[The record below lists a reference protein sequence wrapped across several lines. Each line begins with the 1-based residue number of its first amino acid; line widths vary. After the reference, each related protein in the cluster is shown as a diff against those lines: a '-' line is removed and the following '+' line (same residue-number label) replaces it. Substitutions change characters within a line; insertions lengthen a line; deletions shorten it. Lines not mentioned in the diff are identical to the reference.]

1 MITSFFRTS
10 KPLHY
15 LIFLVLFFAIF
26 VFQSF
31 YNHNINQSP
40 ISYVTLFGV
49 FFLFLATF
57 FVYVF
62 IITKNYLTQKNSFA
76 ALYLCL
82 FIGIIPQF
90 FLTPIVML
98 SNLFVLLGLRRIFSL
113 KKNLNTKKKLFDAG
127 FWIALAT
134 IFYPWAILYFV
145 PLFVAILMITSDYFK
160 NTFAVFFGALSV
172 SLTSLTFRGHMAR
185 LIEKLINEEQLEKAE
200 EIADL
205 AMQKM
210 PVDIFGYYVYLEP
223 FIGAYYETEADDKAR
238 ALYKEVVVKYQE
250 SLNYFSGVSDENKEK
265 HIQSIY
271 FDIERYKSLVDTI
284 SIYEDEVFV
293 KAEMEI
299 FNGFLRLFTGEEDGQ
314 ERPDE

>member
-40 ISYVTLFGV
+40 ISYLTLFGV
-49 FFLFLATF
+49 FFLFLVTF

-62 IITKNYLTQKNSFA
+62 IITKNDLTQKNSFA

-172 SLTSLTFRGHMAR
+172 SLTAFLYIFFLNKDFDIWLKLMPQINLDLSIYYDLITFFPLAILLISSLWGISSLFNKMVFKTSKSRFVYFILFSALVIG
-185 LIEKLINEEQLEKAE
+185 LIIPL
-200 EIADL
+200 
-205 AMQKM
+205 
-210 PVDIFGYYVYLEP
+210 
-223 FIGAYYETEADDKAR
+223 
-238 ALYKEVVVKYQE
+238 
-250 SLNYFSGVSDENKEK
+250 VSENKSMADFIFLVFPLAIVTANNTEQTHSQWLPSVFILLLFGTVVLK
-265 HIQSIY
+265 TGLNIQNLLN
-271 FDIERYKSLVDTI
+271 F
-284 SIYEDEVFV
+284 
-293 KAEMEI
+293 
-299 FNGFLRLFTGEEDGQ
+299 
-314 ERPDE
+314 

>member
-40 ISYVTLFGV
+40 ISYFTLFGV

-62 IITKNYLTQKNSFA
+62 IITKNDLTQKNSFA

-172 SLTSLTFRGHMAR
+172 SLTAFLYIFFLNKDFDIWLKLMPQINLDLSIYYDLITFFPLAILLTSSLWGISSLFNRMVFKTSKSRFVYFILFSALVIG
-185 LIEKLINEEQLEKAE
+185 LIIPL
-200 EIADL
+200 
-205 AMQKM
+205 
-210 PVDIFGYYVYLEP
+210 
-223 FIGAYYETEADDKAR
+223 
-238 ALYKEVVVKYQE
+238 
-250 SLNYFSGVSDENKEK
+250 VSENKSMADFIFLVFPLAIVMANNTEQTHSQWLPSVFILLLFATAVLK
-265 HIQSIY
+265 TVLNIQNLLN
-271 FDIERYKSLVDTI
+271 F
-284 SIYEDEVFV
+284 
-293 KAEMEI
+293 
-299 FNGFLRLFTGEEDGQ
+299 
-314 ERPDE
+314 

>member
-40 ISYVTLFGV
+40 ISYLTLFGV
-49 FFLFLATF
+49 FFLFLVTF

-62 IITKNYLTQKNSFA
+62 IITKNDLTQKNSFA

-98 SNLFVLLGLRRIFSL
+98 SNLYVLLGLRRIFSL

-172 SLTSLTFRGHMAR
+172 SLTAFFFIFFLNKDFDIWLKLMPQINLDLSIYYDLITFFPLTILLTSSLWGISSLFNRMVFKTSKSRF
-185 LIEKLINEEQLEKAE
+185 
-200 EIADL
+200 
-205 AMQKM
+205 
-210 PVDIFGYYVYLEP
+210 VY
-223 FIGAYYETEADDKAR
+223 FILFS
-238 ALYKEVVVKYQE
+238 ALVIGFIIP
-250 SLNYFSGVSDENKEK
+250 LVSENKSMADFIFLVFPLAIVMANNTEQTHSQWLPSVFILLLFATAVLK
-265 HIQSIY
+265 TVLNIQNLLN
-271 FDIERYKSLVDTI
+271 F
-284 SIYEDEVFV
+284 
-293 KAEMEI
+293 
-299 FNGFLRLFTGEEDGQ
+299 
-314 ERPDE
+314 

>member
-40 ISYVTLFGV
+40 ISYLTLFGV
-49 FFLFLATF
+49 FFLFLVTF

-62 IITKNYLTQKNSFA
+62 IITKNDLTQKNSFA

-82 FIGIIPQF
+82 FIGILPQF

-134 IFYPWAILYFV
+134 IFYPWSVLYFV

-172 SLTSLTFRGHMAR
+172 SLTAFFFIFFLNKDFDIWLKQMPQINLDLSIYYDLITFFPLAILLISSLWGISSLFNKMVFKTSKSRFVYFILFSALVIG
-185 LIEKLINEEQLEKAE
+185 LIIPL
-200 EIADL
+200 
-205 AMQKM
+205 
-210 PVDIFGYYVYLEP
+210 
-223 FIGAYYETEADDKAR
+223 
-238 ALYKEVVVKYQE
+238 
-250 SLNYFSGVSDENKEK
+250 VSENKSMADFIFLVFPLAIVMANNTEQTHSQWLPSVFILLLFGTAVLK
-265 HIQSIY
+265 TGLNIQNLLN
-271 FDIERYKSLVDTI
+271 F
-284 SIYEDEVFV
+284 
-293 KAEMEI
+293 
-299 FNGFLRLFTGEEDGQ
+299 
-314 ERPDE
+314 

>member
-40 ISYVTLFGV
+40 ISYFTLFGV
-49 FFLFLATF
+49 FFLFLVTF

-62 IITKNYLTQKNSFA
+62 IITKNDLTQKNSFA

-160 NTFAVFFGALSV
+160 NTFAVFFGVLSV
-172 SLTSLTFRGHMAR
+172 SLTAFLYIFFLNKDFDIWLKLMPQINLDLSIYYDLITFFPLAILLTSSLWGISSLFNRMVFKTSKSRFVYFILFSALVIG
-185 LIEKLINEEQLEKAE
+185 LIIPL
-200 EIADL
+200 
-205 AMQKM
+205 
-210 PVDIFGYYVYLEP
+210 
-223 FIGAYYETEADDKAR
+223 
-238 ALYKEVVVKYQE
+238 
-250 SLNYFSGVSDENKEK
+250 VSENKSMADFIFLVFPLAIVMANNTEQTHSQWLPSVFILLLFATAVLK
-265 HIQSIY
+265 TVLNIQNLLN
-271 FDIERYKSLVDTI
+271 F
-284 SIYEDEVFV
+284 
-293 KAEMEI
+293 
-299 FNGFLRLFTGEEDGQ
+299 
-314 ERPDE
+314 

>member
-40 ISYVTLFGV
+40 ISYFTLFGV
-49 FFLFLATF
+49 FFLFLVTF

-62 IITKNYLTQKNSFA
+62 IITKNDLTQKNSFA

-172 SLTSLTFRGHMAR
+172 SLTAFLYIFFLNKDFDIWLKLMPQINLDLSIYYDLITFFPLAILLTSSLWGISSLFNRMVFKTSKSRFVYFILLFALVIG
-185 LIEKLINEEQLEKAE
+185 LIIPL
-200 EIADL
+200 
-205 AMQKM
+205 
-210 PVDIFGYYVYLEP
+210 
-223 FIGAYYETEADDKAR
+223 
-238 ALYKEVVVKYQE
+238 
-250 SLNYFSGVSDENKEK
+250 VSENKSMADFIFLVFPLAIVMANNTEQTHSQWLPSVFILLLFATAVLK
-265 HIQSIY
+265 TVLNIQNLLN
-271 FDIERYKSLVDTI
+271 F
-284 SIYEDEVFV
+284 
-293 KAEMEI
+293 
-299 FNGFLRLFTGEEDGQ
+299 
-314 ERPDE
+314 

>member
-40 ISYVTLFGV
+40 ISYLTLFGV
-49 FFLFLATF
+49 FFLFLVTF

-62 IITKNYLTQKNSFA
+62 IITKNDLTQKNSFA

-82 FIGIIPQF
+82 FIGIIPPF

-172 SLTSLTFRGHMAR
+172 SLTAFLYIFFLNKDFDIWLKQMPQINLDLSIYYDLITFFPLAILLISSLWGISSLFNKMVFKTSKSRFVYFILFSALVIG
-185 LIEKLINEEQLEKAE
+185 LIIPL
-200 EIADL
+200 
-205 AMQKM
+205 
-210 PVDIFGYYVYLEP
+210 
-223 FIGAYYETEADDKAR
+223 
-238 ALYKEVVVKYQE
+238 
-250 SLNYFSGVSDENKEK
+250 VSENKSMADFIFLVFPLAIVMANNTEQTHSQWLPSVFILLLFATAVLK
-265 HIQSIY
+265 TVLNIQNLLN
-271 FDIERYKSLVDTI
+271 F
-284 SIYEDEVFV
+284 
-293 KAEMEI
+293 
-299 FNGFLRLFTGEEDGQ
+299 
-314 ERPDE
+314 

>member
-15 LIFLVLFFAIF
+15 LIFLVLFFTTF

-40 ISYVTLFGV
+40 ISYFTLFGV
-49 FFLFLATF
+49 FFLFLVTF

-62 IITKNYLTQKNSFA
+62 IITKNDLTQKNSFA

-82 FIGIIPQF
+82 FIGILPQF

-172 SLTSLTFRGHMAR
+172 SLTAFFYIFFLNKDFDIWLKLMPQINLDLSIYYDLITFFPLTILLTSSLWGISSLFNRMVFKTSKSRFVYFILFSALVIG
-185 LIEKLINEEQLEKAE
+185 LTI
-200 EIADL
+200 
-205 AMQKM
+205 
-210 PVDIFGYYVYLEP
+210 PV
-223 FIGAYYETEADDKAR
+223 
-238 ALYKEVVVKYQE
+238 
-250 SLNYFSGVSDENKEK
+250 VSENKSMSDFIFLVFPLAIVMANNTEQTHSQWLPSVFILLLFATAVLK
-265 HIQSIY
+265 TVLNIQNLLN
-271 FDIERYKSLVDTI
+271 F
-284 SIYEDEVFV
+284 
-293 KAEMEI
+293 
-299 FNGFLRLFTGEEDGQ
+299 
-314 ERPDE
+314 

>member
-40 ISYVTLFGV
+40 ISYFTLFGV
-49 FFLFLATF
+49 FFLFLVTF

-62 IITKNYLTQKNSFA
+62 IITKNDLTQKNSFA

-160 NTFAVFFGALSV
+160 NTFAVFFGVLSV
-172 SLTSLTFRGHMAR
+172 SLTAFLYIFFLNKDFDIWLKLMPQINLDLSIYYDLITFFPLAILLTSSLWGISSLFNRMVFKTSKSRFVYFILLFALVIG
-185 LIEKLINEEQLEKAE
+185 LIIPL
-200 EIADL
+200 
-205 AMQKM
+205 
-210 PVDIFGYYVYLEP
+210 
-223 FIGAYYETEADDKAR
+223 
-238 ALYKEVVVKYQE
+238 
-250 SLNYFSGVSDENKEK
+250 VSENKSMADFIFLVFPLAIVMANNTEQTHSQWLPSVFILLLFATAVLK
-265 HIQSIY
+265 TVLNIQNLLN
-271 FDIERYKSLVDTI
+271 F
-284 SIYEDEVFV
+284 
-293 KAEMEI
+293 
-299 FNGFLRLFTGEEDGQ
+299 
-314 ERPDE
+314 

>member
-40 ISYVTLFGV
+40 ISYLTLFGV
-49 FFLFLATF
+49 FFLFLVTF

-62 IITKNYLTQKNSFA
+62 IITKNDLTQKNSFA

-82 FIGIIPQF
+82 FIGILPQF

-134 IFYPWAILYFV
+134 IFYPWSVLYFV

-172 SLTSLTFRGHMAR
+172 SLTAFLYIFFLNKDFDIWLKLMPQINLDLSIYYDLITFFPLAILLISSLWGISSLFNKMVFKTSKSHFVYFILFSALVIG
-185 LIEKLINEEQLEKAE
+185 LIIPL
-200 EIADL
+200 
-205 AMQKM
+205 
-210 PVDIFGYYVYLEP
+210 
-223 FIGAYYETEADDKAR
+223 
-238 ALYKEVVVKYQE
+238 
-250 SLNYFSGVSDENKEK
+250 VSENKSMADFIFLVFPLAIVMANNTEQTHSQWLPSVFILLLFATAVLK
-265 HIQSIY
+265 TFLNIQNLLN
-271 FDIERYKSLVDTI
+271 F
-284 SIYEDEVFV
+284 
-293 KAEMEI
+293 
-299 FNGFLRLFTGEEDGQ
+299 
-314 ERPDE
+314 

>member
-40 ISYVTLFGV
+40 ISYFTLFGV

-62 IITKNYLTQKNSFA
+62 IITKNDLTQKNSFA

-82 FIGIIPQF
+82 FIGILPQF

-134 IFYPWAILYFV
+134 IFYPWSVLYFV

-172 SLTSLTFRGHMAR
+172 SLTAFFFIFFLNKDFDIWLKQMPQINLDLSIYYDLITFFPLAILLISSLWGISSLFNKMVFKTSKSRFVYFILFSALVIG
-185 LIEKLINEEQLEKAE
+185 LIIPL
-200 EIADL
+200 
-205 AMQKM
+205 
-210 PVDIFGYYVYLEP
+210 
-223 FIGAYYETEADDKAR
+223 
-238 ALYKEVVVKYQE
+238 
-250 SLNYFSGVSDENKEK
+250 VSENKSMADFIFLVFPLAIVMANNTEQTHSQWLPSVFILLLFGTVVLK
-265 HIQSIY
+265 TGLNIQNLLN
-271 FDIERYKSLVDTI
+271 F
-284 SIYEDEVFV
+284 
-293 KAEMEI
+293 
-299 FNGFLRLFTGEEDGQ
+299 
-314 ERPDE
+314 

>member
-40 ISYVTLFGV
+40 ISYLTLFGV
-49 FFLFLATF
+49 FFLFLVTF

-62 IITKNYLTQKNSFA
+62 IITKNDLTQKNSFA

-134 IFYPWAILYFV
+134 IFYPWSVLYFV

-172 SLTSLTFRGHMAR
+172 SLTAFFFIFFLNKDFDIWLKQMPQINLDLSIYYDLITFFPLAILLISSLWGISSLF
-185 LIEKLINEEQLEKAE
+185 N
-200 EIADL
+200 
-205 AMQKM
+205 KM
-210 PVDIFGYYVYLEP
+210 VFKTSKSRFVY
-223 FIGAYYETEADDKAR
+223 FILFS
-238 ALYKEVVVKYQE
+238 ALVIGFIIP
-250 SLNYFSGVSDENKEK
+250 LVSENKSMADFIFLVFPLAIVMANNTEQTHSQWLPSVFILLLFATAVLK
-265 HIQSIY
+265 TVLNIQNLLN
-271 FDIERYKSLVDTI
+271 F
-284 SIYEDEVFV
+284 
-293 KAEMEI
+293 
-299 FNGFLRLFTGEEDGQ
+299 
-314 ERPDE
+314 

>member
-40 ISYVTLFGV
+40 ISYFTLFGV
-49 FFLFLATF
+49 YFLFLVTF

-62 IITKNYLTQKNSFA
+62 IITKNDLTQKNSFA

-172 SLTSLTFRGHMAR
+172 SLTAFLYIFFLNKDFDIWLKLMPQINLDLSIYYDLITFFPLAILLTSSLWGISSLFNRMVFKTSKSRFVYFILLFALVIG
-185 LIEKLINEEQLEKAE
+185 LIIPL
-200 EIADL
+200 
-205 AMQKM
+205 
-210 PVDIFGYYVYLEP
+210 
-223 FIGAYYETEADDKAR
+223 
-238 ALYKEVVVKYQE
+238 
-250 SLNYFSGVSDENKEK
+250 VSENKSMADFIFLVFPLAIVMANNTEQTHSQWLPSVFILLLFATAVLK
-265 HIQSIY
+265 TVLNIQNLLN
-271 FDIERYKSLVDTI
+271 F
-284 SIYEDEVFV
+284 
-293 KAEMEI
+293 
-299 FNGFLRLFTGEEDGQ
+299 
-314 ERPDE
+314 

>member
-40 ISYVTLFGV
+40 ISYLTLFGV
-49 FFLFLATF
+49 FFLFLVTF

-62 IITKNYLTQKNSFA
+62 IITKNDLTQKNSFA

-82 FIGIIPQF
+82 FIGILPQF

-134 IFYPWAILYFV
+134 IFYPWSVLYFV

-172 SLTSLTFRGHMAR
+172 SLTAFLYIFFLNKDFDIWLKQMPQINLDLSIYYDLITFFPLAILLISSLWGISSLFNKMVFKTSKSRFVYFILFSALVIG
-185 LIEKLINEEQLEKAE
+185 LIIPL
-200 EIADL
+200 
-205 AMQKM
+205 
-210 PVDIFGYYVYLEP
+210 
-223 FIGAYYETEADDKAR
+223 
-238 ALYKEVVVKYQE
+238 
-250 SLNYFSGVSDENKEK
+250 VSENKSMADFIFLVFPLAIVMANNTEQTHSQWLPSVFILLLFATAVLK
-265 HIQSIY
+265 TVLNIQNLLN
-271 FDIERYKSLVDTI
+271 F
-284 SIYEDEVFV
+284 
-293 KAEMEI
+293 
-299 FNGFLRLFTGEEDGQ
+299 
-314 ERPDE
+314 

>member
-40 ISYVTLFGV
+40 ISYLTLFGV
-49 FFLFLATF
+49 FFLFLVTF

-62 IITKNYLTQKNSFA
+62 IITKNDLTQKNSFA

-82 FIGIIPQF
+82 FIGILPQF

-134 IFYPWAILYFV
+134 IFYPWSVLYFV

-172 SLTSLTFRGHMAR
+172 SLTAFLYIFFLNKDFDIWLKLMPQINLDLSIYYDLITFFPLAILLISSLWGISSLFNKMVFKTSKSRFVYFILFSALVIG
-185 LIEKLINEEQLEKAE
+185 LIIPL
-200 EIADL
+200 
-205 AMQKM
+205 
-210 PVDIFGYYVYLEP
+210 
-223 FIGAYYETEADDKAR
+223 
-238 ALYKEVVVKYQE
+238 
-250 SLNYFSGVSDENKEK
+250 VSENKSMADFIFLVFPLAIVMANNTEQTHSQWLPSVFILLLFATAVLK
-265 HIQSIY
+265 TVLNIQNLLN
-271 FDIERYKSLVDTI
+271 F
-284 SIYEDEVFV
+284 
-293 KAEMEI
+293 
-299 FNGFLRLFTGEEDGQ
+299 
-314 ERPDE
+314 

>member
-40 ISYVTLFGV
+40 ISYFTLFGV
-49 FFLFLATF
+49 FFLFLVTF

-62 IITKNYLTQKNSFA
+62 IITKNDLTQKNSFA

-134 IFYPWAILYFV
+134 IFYPWSVLYFV

-172 SLTSLTFRGHMAR
+172 SLTAFFYFFLNKDFDIWLKLMPQINLDLSIYYDLITFFPLTILLTSSLWGISSLFNRMVFKTSKSRFVYFILFSALVIG
-185 LIEKLINEEQLEKAE
+185 LIIPL
-200 EIADL
+200 
-205 AMQKM
+205 
-210 PVDIFGYYVYLEP
+210 
-223 FIGAYYETEADDKAR
+223 
-238 ALYKEVVVKYQE
+238 
-250 SLNYFSGVSDENKEK
+250 VSENKSMADFIFLVFPLAIVMANNTEQTHSQWLPSVFILLLFATAVLK
-265 HIQSIY
+265 TVLNIQNLLN
-271 FDIERYKSLVDTI
+271 F
-284 SIYEDEVFV
+284 
-293 KAEMEI
+293 
-299 FNGFLRLFTGEEDGQ
+299 
-314 ERPDE
+314 

>member
-40 ISYVTLFGV
+40 ISYLTLFGV
-49 FFLFLATF
+49 FFLFLVTF

-62 IITKNYLTQKNSFA
+62 IITKNDLTQKNSFA

-82 FIGIIPQF
+82 FIGILPQF

-172 SLTSLTFRGHMAR
+172 SLTAFFFIFFLNKDFDIWLKQMPQINLDLSIYYDLITFFPLAILLTSSLWGISSLFNRMVFKTSKSRFVYFILFSALVIG
-185 LIEKLINEEQLEKAE
+185 LIIPL
-200 EIADL
+200 
-205 AMQKM
+205 
-210 PVDIFGYYVYLEP
+210 
-223 FIGAYYETEADDKAR
+223 
-238 ALYKEVVVKYQE
+238 
-250 SLNYFSGVSDENKEK
+250 VSENKSMADFIFLVFPLAIVMANNTEQTHSQWLPSVFILLLFATAVLK
-265 HIQSIY
+265 TVLNIQNLLN
-271 FDIERYKSLVDTI
+271 F
-284 SIYEDEVFV
+284 
-293 KAEMEI
+293 
-299 FNGFLRLFTGEEDGQ
+299 
-314 ERPDE
+314 

>member
-40 ISYVTLFGV
+40 ISYFTLFGV

-62 IITKNYLTQKNSFA
+62 IITKNDLTQKNSFA

-134 IFYPWAILYFV
+134 IFYPWTILYFV

-172 SLTSLTFRGHMAR
+172 SLTAFFYFIFLNKDFDIWLKLMPQINLDLSIYYDLITFFPLAILLTSSLWGISSLFNRMVFKTSKSRFVYFILFSALVIG
-185 LIEKLINEEQLEKAE
+185 LIIPL
-200 EIADL
+200 
-205 AMQKM
+205 
-210 PVDIFGYYVYLEP
+210 
-223 FIGAYYETEADDKAR
+223 
-238 ALYKEVVVKYQE
+238 
-250 SLNYFSGVSDENKEK
+250 VSENKSMADFIFLVFPLAIVMANNTEQTHSQWLPSVFILLLFATAVLK
-265 HIQSIY
+265 TVLNIQNLLN
-271 FDIERYKSLVDTI
+271 F
-284 SIYEDEVFV
+284 
-293 KAEMEI
+293 
-299 FNGFLRLFTGEEDGQ
+299 
-314 ERPDE
+314 

>member
-40 ISYVTLFGV
+40 ISYLTLFGV
-49 FFLFLATF
+49 FFLFLVTF

-62 IITKNYLTQKNSFA
+62 IITKNDLTQKNSFA

-82 FIGIIPQF
+82 FIGILPQF
-90 FLTPIVML
+90 FSAPIIML

-113 KKNLNTKKKLFDAG
+113 KKNINTKKKLFDAG

-134 IFYPWAILYFV
+134 IFYPWTILYFV

-172 SLTSLTFRGHMAR
+172 SLTAFLYIFFLNKDFDIWLKLMPQINLDLSIYYDLITFFPLTILLASSLWGISSLFNTMVFKISKSRFVYFILFSAL
-185 LIEKLINEEQLEKAE
+185 LIGLTI
-200 EIADL
+200 
-205 AMQKM
+205 
-210 PVDIFGYYVYLEP
+210 PV
-223 FIGAYYETEADDKAR
+223 
-238 ALYKEVVVKYQE
+238 
-250 SLNYFSGVSDENKEK
+250 VSENKSISDFIFLVFPLAIVMANNTEQTHSQWLPSVFILLLFGTAVLK
-265 HIQSIY
+265 TVLNIQSLLN
-271 FDIERYKSLVDTI
+271 F
-284 SIYEDEVFV
+284 
-293 KAEMEI
+293 
-299 FNGFLRLFTGEEDGQ
+299 
-314 ERPDE
+314 

>member
-40 ISYVTLFGV
+40 ISYLTLFGV
-49 FFLFLATF
+49 FLLFLVTF

-62 IITKNYLTQKNSFA
+62 IITKNDLTQKNSFA

-172 SLTSLTFRGHMAR
+172 SLTAFFYIFFLNKDFDIWLKQMPQINLEFSIYYDLITFFPLTILLTSSLWGISSLFNRMVFKTSKSRFVYFILFSALVIG
-185 LIEKLINEEQLEKAE
+185 LIIPL
-200 EIADL
+200 
-205 AMQKM
+205 
-210 PVDIFGYYVYLEP
+210 
-223 FIGAYYETEADDKAR
+223 
-238 ALYKEVVVKYQE
+238 
-250 SLNYFSGVSDENKEK
+250 VSENKSMADFIFLVFPLAIVMANNTEQTHSQWLPSVFILLLFGTAVLK
-265 HIQSIY
+265 TGLNIQNLLN
-271 FDIERYKSLVDTI
+271 F
-284 SIYEDEVFV
+284 
-293 KAEMEI
+293 
-299 FNGFLRLFTGEEDGQ
+299 
-314 ERPDE
+314 

>member
-40 ISYVTLFGV
+40 ISYLTLFGV
-49 FFLFLATF
+49 FFLFLVTF

-62 IITKNYLTQKNSFA
+62 IITKNDLTQKNSFA

-172 SLTSLTFRGHMAR
+172 SLTAFLYIFFLNKDFDIWLKQMPQINLDFSIYYDLITFFPLAILLISSLWGISSLFNKMVFKTSKSRFVYFILFSALVIG
-185 LIEKLINEEQLEKAE
+185 LIIPL
-200 EIADL
+200 
-205 AMQKM
+205 
-210 PVDIFGYYVYLEP
+210 
-223 FIGAYYETEADDKAR
+223 
-238 ALYKEVVVKYQE
+238 
-250 SLNYFSGVSDENKEK
+250 VSENKSMADFIFLVFPLAIVTANNTEQTHSQWLPSVFILLLFGTAVLK
-265 HIQSIY
+265 TGLNIQNLLN
-271 FDIERYKSLVDTI
+271 F
-284 SIYEDEVFV
+284 
-293 KAEMEI
+293 
-299 FNGFLRLFTGEEDGQ
+299 
-314 ERPDE
+314 

>member
-1 MITSFFRTS
+1 
-10 KPLHY
+10 
-15 LIFLVLFFAIF
+15 VLFFAIF

-40 ISYVTLFGV
+40 ISYFTLFGV

-62 IITKNYLTQKNSFA
+62 IITKNDLTQKNSFA

-172 SLTSLTFRGHMAR
+172 SLTAFFYIFFLNKDFDIWLKLMPQINLDLSIYYDLITFFPLAILLTSSLWGISSLFNRMVFKTSKSCFVYFILFSALVIG
-185 LIEKLINEEQLEKAE
+185 LIIPL
-200 EIADL
+200 
-205 AMQKM
+205 
-210 PVDIFGYYVYLEP
+210 
-223 FIGAYYETEADDKAR
+223 
-238 ALYKEVVVKYQE
+238 
-250 SLNYFSGVSDENKEK
+250 VSENKSMADFIFLVFPLAIVMANNTEQTHSQWLPSVFILLLFATAVLK
-265 HIQSIY
+265 TVLNIQNLLN
-271 FDIERYKSLVDTI
+271 F
-284 SIYEDEVFV
+284 
-293 KAEMEI
+293 
-299 FNGFLRLFTGEEDGQ
+299 
-314 ERPDE
+314 

>member
-40 ISYVTLFGV
+40 ISYFTLFGV

-62 IITKNYLTQKNSFA
+62 IITKNDLTQKNSFA

-172 SLTSLTFRGHMAR
+172 SLTAFFYIFFLNKDFDIW
-185 LIEKLINEEQLEKAE
+185 LKLMPQINL
-200 EIADL
+200 DL
-205 AMQKM
+205 
-210 PVDIFGYYVYLEP
+210 
-223 FIGAYYETEADDKAR
+223 
-238 ALYKEVVVKYQE
+238 
-250 SLNYFSGVSDENKEK
+250 
-265 HIQSIY
+265 SIY
-271 FDIERYKSLVDTI
+271 YDLITFFPLAILLTSSLW
-284 SIYEDEVFV
+284 
-293 KAEMEI
+293 
-299 FNGFLRLFTGEEDGQ
+299 
-314 ERPDE
+314 

>member
-40 ISYVTLFGV
+40 ISYLTLFGV
-49 FFLFLATF
+49 FFLFLVTF

-62 IITKNYLTQKNSFA
+62 IITKNDLTQKNSFA

-172 SLTSLTFRGHMAR
+172 SLTAFLYIFFLNKDFDIWLKQMPQINLDLSIYYDLITFFPLAILLISSLWGISSLFNKMVFKTSKSRFVYFILFSALVIG
-185 LIEKLINEEQLEKAE
+185 LIIPL
-200 EIADL
+200 
-205 AMQKM
+205 
-210 PVDIFGYYVYLEP
+210 
-223 FIGAYYETEADDKAR
+223 
-238 ALYKEVVVKYQE
+238 
-250 SLNYFSGVSDENKEK
+250 VSENKSMADFIFLVFPLAIVMANNTEQTHSQWLPSVFILLLFGTAVLK
-265 HIQSIY
+265 TVLNIQNLLN
-271 FDIERYKSLVDTI
+271 F
-284 SIYEDEVFV
+284 
-293 KAEMEI
+293 
-299 FNGFLRLFTGEEDGQ
+299 
-314 ERPDE
+314 

>member
-40 ISYVTLFGV
+40 ISYLTLFGV
-49 FFLFLATF
+49 FFLFLVTF

-62 IITKNYLTQKNSFA
+62 IITKNDLTQKNSFA

-134 IFYPWAILYFV
+134 IFYPWSVLYFV

-172 SLTSLTFRGHMAR
+172 SLTAFLYIFFLNKDFDIWLKQMPQINLDLSIYYDLITFFPLAILLISSLWGISSLFNKMVFKTSKSRFVYFILFSALVIG
-185 LIEKLINEEQLEKAE
+185 LIIPL
-200 EIADL
+200 
-205 AMQKM
+205 
-210 PVDIFGYYVYLEP
+210 
-223 FIGAYYETEADDKAR
+223 
-238 ALYKEVVVKYQE
+238 
-250 SLNYFSGVSDENKEK
+250 VSENKSMADFIFLVFPLAIVMANNTEQTHSQWLPSVFILLLFATAVLK
-265 HIQSIY
+265 TVLNIQNLLN
-271 FDIERYKSLVDTI
+271 F
-284 SIYEDEVFV
+284 
-293 KAEMEI
+293 
-299 FNGFLRLFTGEEDGQ
+299 
-314 ERPDE
+314 

>member
-40 ISYVTLFGV
+40 ISYFTLFGV
-49 FFLFLATF
+49 FFLFLVTF

-62 IITKNYLTQKNSFA
+62 IITKNDLTQKNSFA

-172 SLTSLTFRGHMAR
+172 SLTAFLYIFFLNKDFDIWLKLMPQINLDLSIYYDLITFFPLAILLTSSLWGISSLFNRMVFKTSKSRFVYFILLFALVIG
-185 LIEKLINEEQLEKAE
+185 LIIPL
-200 EIADL
+200 
-205 AMQKM
+205 
-210 PVDIFGYYVYLEP
+210 
-223 FIGAYYETEADDKAR
+223 
-238 ALYKEVVVKYQE
+238 
-250 SLNYFSGVSDENKEK
+250 VSENKSMADFIFLVFPLAIVMAHNTDPFTMVTK
-265 HIQSIY
+265 RFY
-271 FDIERYKSLVDTI
+271 FTSFCDSCTQNSPQYSEPS
-284 SIYEDEVFV
+284 
-293 KAEMEI
+293 
-299 FNGFLRLFTGEEDGQ
+299 
-314 ERPDE
+314 

>member
-26 VFQSF
+26 VIQSF

-40 ISYVTLFGV
+40 ISYFTLFGV

-62 IITKNYLTQKNSFA
+62 IITKNDLTQKNSFA

-172 SLTSLTFRGHMAR
+172 SLTAFLYIFFLNKDFDIWLKLMPQINLDLSIYYDLITFFPLAILLTSSLWGISSLFNRMVFKTSKSRFVYFILFSALVIG
-185 LIEKLINEEQLEKAE
+185 LIIPL
-200 EIADL
+200 
-205 AMQKM
+205 
-210 PVDIFGYYVYLEP
+210 
-223 FIGAYYETEADDKAR
+223 
-238 ALYKEVVVKYQE
+238 
-250 SLNYFSGVSDENKEK
+250 VSENKSMADFIFLVFPLAIVMANNTEQTHSQWLPSVFILLLFATAVLK
-265 HIQSIY
+265 TVLNIQNLLN
-271 FDIERYKSLVDTI
+271 F
-284 SIYEDEVFV
+284 
-293 KAEMEI
+293 
-299 FNGFLRLFTGEEDGQ
+299 
-314 ERPDE
+314 

>member
-40 ISYVTLFGV
+40 ISYFTLFGV
-49 FFLFLATF
+49 FFLFLVTF

-62 IITKNYLTQKNSFA
+62 IITKNDLTQKNSFA

-172 SLTSLTFRGHMAR
+172 SLTAFLYIFFLNKDFDIWLKLMPQINLDLSIYYDLITFFPLAILLTSSLWGISSLFNRMVFKTSKSRFVYFILFSALVIG
-185 LIEKLINEEQLEKAE
+185 LIIPL
-200 EIADL
+200 
-205 AMQKM
+205 
-210 PVDIFGYYVYLEP
+210 
-223 FIGAYYETEADDKAR
+223 
-238 ALYKEVVVKYQE
+238 
-250 SLNYFSGVSDENKEK
+250 VSENKSMADFIFLVFPLAIVMANNTEQTHSQWLPSVFILLLFATAVLK
-265 HIQSIY
+265 TFLNIQNLLN
-271 FDIERYKSLVDTI
+271 F
-284 SIYEDEVFV
+284 
-293 KAEMEI
+293 
-299 FNGFLRLFTGEEDGQ
+299 
-314 ERPDE
+314 

>member
-40 ISYVTLFGV
+40 ISYLTLFGV
-49 FFLFLATF
+49 FFLFLVTF

-62 IITKNYLTQKNSFA
+62 IITKNDLTQKNSFA

-172 SLTSLTFRGHMAR
+172 SLTAFLYIFFLNKDFDIWLKLMPQINLDLSIYYDLITFFPLAILLISSLWGISSLFNKMVFKTSKSHFVYFILFSALVIG
-185 LIEKLINEEQLEKAE
+185 LIIPL
-200 EIADL
+200 
-205 AMQKM
+205 
-210 PVDIFGYYVYLEP
+210 
-223 FIGAYYETEADDKAR
+223 
-238 ALYKEVVVKYQE
+238 
-250 SLNYFSGVSDENKEK
+250 VSENKSMADFIFLVFPLAIVMANNTEQTHSQWLPSVFILLLFATAVLK
-265 HIQSIY
+265 TVLNIQSLLN
-271 FDIERYKSLVDTI
+271 F
-284 SIYEDEVFV
+284 
-293 KAEMEI
+293 
-299 FNGFLRLFTGEEDGQ
+299 
-314 ERPDE
+314 

>member
-40 ISYVTLFGV
+40 ISYLTLFGV
-49 FFLFLATF
+49 FFLFLVTF

-62 IITKNYLTQKNSFA
+62 IITKNDLTQKNSFA

-134 IFYPWAILYFV
+134 IFYPWTILYFV

-172 SLTSLTFRGHMAR
+172 SLTAFLYIFFLNKDFDIWLKLMPQINLDLSIYYDLITFFPLAILLISSLWGISSLFNKMVFKTSKSRFVYFILFSALVIG
-185 LIEKLINEEQLEKAE
+185 LIIPL
-200 EIADL
+200 
-205 AMQKM
+205 
-210 PVDIFGYYVYLEP
+210 
-223 FIGAYYETEADDKAR
+223 
-238 ALYKEVVVKYQE
+238 
-250 SLNYFSGVSDENKEK
+250 VSENKSMADFIFLVFPLAIVTANNTEQTHSQWLPSVFILLLFGTVVLK
-265 HIQSIY
+265 TGLNIQNLLN
-271 FDIERYKSLVDTI
+271 F
-284 SIYEDEVFV
+284 
-293 KAEMEI
+293 
-299 FNGFLRLFTGEEDGQ
+299 
-314 ERPDE
+314 

>member
-40 ISYVTLFGV
+40 ISYLTLFCV
-49 FFLFLATF
+49 FFLFLVTF

-62 IITKNYLTQKNSFA
+62 IITKNDLTQKNSFA

-82 FIGIIPQF
+82 FIGILPQF

-134 IFYPWAILYFV
+134 IFYPWSVLYFV

-172 SLTSLTFRGHMAR
+172 SLTAFLYIYFLNKDFDIWLKQMPQINLDLSIYYDLITFFPLAILLTSSLWGISSLFNRMVFKTSKSRFVYFILLFALVIG
-185 LIEKLINEEQLEKAE
+185 LIIPL
-200 EIADL
+200 
-205 AMQKM
+205 
-210 PVDIFGYYVYLEP
+210 
-223 FIGAYYETEADDKAR
+223 
-238 ALYKEVVVKYQE
+238 
-250 SLNYFSGVSDENKEK
+250 VSENKSMADFIFLVFPLAIVMANNTEQTHSQWLPSVFILLLFATAVLK
-265 HIQSIY
+265 TVLNIQNLLN
-271 FDIERYKSLVDTI
+271 F
-284 SIYEDEVFV
+284 
-293 KAEMEI
+293 
-299 FNGFLRLFTGEEDGQ
+299 
-314 ERPDE
+314 

>member
-40 ISYVTLFGV
+40 ISYFTLFGV
-49 FFLFLATF
+49 FFLFLVTF

-62 IITKNYLTQKNSFA
+62 IITKNDLTQKNSFA

-134 IFYPWAILYFV
+134 IFYPWSVLYFV

-172 SLTSLTFRGHMAR
+172 SLTAFLYIFFLNKDFDIWLKLMPQINLDLSIYYDLITFFPLAILLTSSLWGISSLFNRMVFKTSKSRFVYFILLFALVIG
-185 LIEKLINEEQLEKAE
+185 LIIPL
-200 EIADL
+200 
-205 AMQKM
+205 
-210 PVDIFGYYVYLEP
+210 
-223 FIGAYYETEADDKAR
+223 
-238 ALYKEVVVKYQE
+238 
-250 SLNYFSGVSDENKEK
+250 VSENKSMADFIFLVFPLAIVMANNTEQTHSQWLPSVFILLLFATAVLK
-265 HIQSIY
+265 TVLNIQNLLN
-271 FDIERYKSLVDTI
+271 F
-284 SIYEDEVFV
+284 
-293 KAEMEI
+293 
-299 FNGFLRLFTGEEDGQ
+299 
-314 ERPDE
+314 

>member
-40 ISYVTLFGV
+40 ISYFTLFGV
-49 FFLFLATF
+49 FFLFLVTF

-62 IITKNYLTQKNSFA
+62 IITKNDLTQKNSFA

-90 FLTPIVML
+90 FLTPILML

-172 SLTSLTFRGHMAR
+172 SLTAFLYVFFLNKDFDIWLKLMPQINLDLSIYYDLITFFPLAILLTSSLWGISSLFNRMVFKTSKSRFVYFILLFALVIG
-185 LIEKLINEEQLEKAE
+185 LIIPL
-200 EIADL
+200 
-205 AMQKM
+205 
-210 PVDIFGYYVYLEP
+210 
-223 FIGAYYETEADDKAR
+223 
-238 ALYKEVVVKYQE
+238 
-250 SLNYFSGVSDENKEK
+250 VSENKSMADFIFLVFPLAIVMANNTEQTHSQWLPSVFILLLFATAVLK
-265 HIQSIY
+265 TVLNIQNLLN
-271 FDIERYKSLVDTI
+271 F
-284 SIYEDEVFV
+284 
-293 KAEMEI
+293 
-299 FNGFLRLFTGEEDGQ
+299 
-314 ERPDE
+314 

>member
-40 ISYVTLFGV
+40 ISYFTLFGV

-62 IITKNYLTQKNSFA
+62 IITKNDLTQKNSFA

-134 IFYPWAILYFV
+134 IFYPWSVLYFV

-172 SLTSLTFRGHMAR
+172 SLTAFFFIFFLNKDFDIWLKQMPQINLDLSIYYDLITFFPLAILLISSLWGISSLFNKMVFKTSKSRFVYFILFSALVIG
-185 LIEKLINEEQLEKAE
+185 LIIPL
-200 EIADL
+200 
-205 AMQKM
+205 
-210 PVDIFGYYVYLEP
+210 
-223 FIGAYYETEADDKAR
+223 
-238 ALYKEVVVKYQE
+238 
-250 SLNYFSGVSDENKEK
+250 VSENKSMADFIFLVFPLAIVMANNTEQTHSQWLPSVFILLLFGTAVLK
-265 HIQSIY
+265 TGLNIQNLLN
-271 FDIERYKSLVDTI
+271 F
-284 SIYEDEVFV
+284 
-293 KAEMEI
+293 
-299 FNGFLRLFTGEEDGQ
+299 
-314 ERPDE
+314 

>member
-40 ISYVTLFGV
+40 ISYLTLFGV
-49 FFLFLATF
+49 FFLFLVTF

-62 IITKNYLTQKNSFA
+62 IITKNDLTQKNSFA

-82 FIGIIPQF
+82 FIGILPQF

-134 IFYPWAILYFV
+134 IFYPWSVLYFV

-172 SLTSLTFRGHMAR
+172 SLTAFLYIFFLNKDFDIWLKQMPQINLDLSIYYDLITFFPLAILLISSLWGISSLFNKMVFKISKSRFVYFILFSALVIG
-185 LIEKLINEEQLEKAE
+185 LIIPL
-200 EIADL
+200 
-205 AMQKM
+205 
-210 PVDIFGYYVYLEP
+210 
-223 FIGAYYETEADDKAR
+223 
-238 ALYKEVVVKYQE
+238 
-250 SLNYFSGVSDENKEK
+250 VSENKSMADFIFLVFPLAIVMANNTEQTHSQWLPSVFILLLFGTAVLK
-265 HIQSIY
+265 TGLNIQNLLN
-271 FDIERYKSLVDTI
+271 F
-284 SIYEDEVFV
+284 
-293 KAEMEI
+293 
-299 FNGFLRLFTGEEDGQ
+299 
-314 ERPDE
+314 

>member
-40 ISYVTLFGV
+40 ISYFTLFGV
-49 FFLFLATF
+49 FFLFLVTF

-62 IITKNYLTQKNSFA
+62 IITKNDLTQKNSFA

-172 SLTSLTFRGHMAR
+172 SLTAFFYIFFLNKDFDIWLKLMPQINLDLSIYYDLITFFPLTILLTSSLWGISSLFNRMVFKTSKSRFVYFILFSALVIG
-185 LIEKLINEEQLEKAE
+185 LIIPL
-200 EIADL
+200 
-205 AMQKM
+205 
-210 PVDIFGYYVYLEP
+210 
-223 FIGAYYETEADDKAR
+223 
-238 ALYKEVVVKYQE
+238 
-250 SLNYFSGVSDENKEK
+250 VSENKSMADFIFLVFPLAIVMANNTEQTHSQWLPSVFILLLFGTVVLK
-265 HIQSIY
+265 TGLNIQNLLN
-271 FDIERYKSLVDTI
+271 F
-284 SIYEDEVFV
+284 
-293 KAEMEI
+293 
-299 FNGFLRLFTGEEDGQ
+299 
-314 ERPDE
+314 